1 MQLKMIKI
9 MVQGM
14 NKGIRY
20 FVCVT
25 ILAMSALTPI
35 SYGDNL
41 RVSVGATGYL
51 GEVSPPVRVVN
62 FEERARTRSI
72 NPNFPFIELIT
83 WKKGGSPNWEYTYYP
98 PEGAYGVTLV
108 NEFDK
113 NNRIILLIN
122 GTFSTRYLRY
132 KVTGDVNS
140 GHVWENASFTLKNSK
155 MTSSNRMYHVPAD
168 SSAPNP
174 LTFGLEP
181 KSGIDGYLVDSIYV
195 EPMKFTGIITSYSAY
210 APQPLKKGRY
220 FADDRLIMAHRDGP
234 GDGFSVN
241 QSNATFINE
250 YQDLGVFVVDTCKV
264 SPITNT
270 QIDYGSQLAGTY
282 PAPKN
287 LANSLAQLNVNCAN
301 SGKYFMAIKPMNS
314 LVQGNQTGMVLDSV
328 NGNAEDLPY
337 IATSAGTAAKGDEVC
352 VADSAHAVNYTESKQ
367 VHSSTGPNFTQGLNF
382 ALCANGKI
390 APGAYRGSMVVNFLI
405 E

>member
-1 MQLKMIKI
+1 

-14 NKGIRY
+14 NKIIRY

-25 ILAMSALTPI
+25 VLAMSALTPV

-51 GEVSPPVRVVN
+51 GEVSPPLRVVN
-62 FEERARTRSI
+62 FQERAGTSRI

-83 WKKGGSPNWEYTYYP
+83 WKRGGSPNWEYTYYP

-122 GTFSTRYLRY
+122 GTFSVKYLRY
-132 KVTGDVNS
+132 KVTGDANS
-140 GHVWENASFTLKNSK
+140 GYMWEGASFTLKNSK
-155 MTSSNRMYHVPAD
+155 MTSSDRMYHVPIG
-168 SSAPNP
+168 SSLPNP
-174 LTFGLEP
+174 LNFGLEP
-181 KSGIDGYLVDSIYV
+181 QSGVSGYLANRIQDSSV
-195 EPMKFTGIITSYSAY
+195 APMQFTGIITSYSAY

-250 YQDLGVFVVDTCKV
+250 YQDLGVFAVDTCKV
-264 SPITNT
+264 APITNT
-270 QIDYGSQLAGTY
+270 KINFGSQLAGTY
-282 PAPKN
+282 PSPKN
-287 LANSLAQLNVNCAN
+287 LANALAQINVSCPNT
-301 SGKYFMAIKPMNS
+301 GKYFMSVKPNNA
-314 LVQGNQTGMVLDSV
+314 LVSGNQTGMVLESLDGHS
-328 NGNAEDLPY
+328 GDLPY
-337 IATSAGTAAKGDEVC
+337 IATSVGTAAKGNEVC
-352 VADSAHAVNYTESKQ
+352 TTDSSQAIKYTESKQ
-367 VHSSTGPNFTQGLNF
+367 VYSTVGKNFIQGLNF
-382 ALCANGKI
+382 ALCVNGEI
-390 APGAYRGSMVVNFLI
+390 APGGYRGSLDVNFLI

>member
-1 MQLKMIKI
+1 
-9 MVQGM
+9 M
-14 NKGIRY
+14 NRIIRY
-20 FVCVT
+20 FLCVT
-25 ILAMSALTPI
+25 VLAMSVLIPV

-62 FEERARTRSI
+62 FEEYARTRGIS
-72 NPNFPFIELIT
+72 PNFPFIELIT

-122 GTFSTRYLRY
+122 GRFSTRYLRY

-140 GHVWENASFTLKNSK
+140 GYVWESASFTLKNSK
-155 MTSSNRMYHVPAD
+155 MTSSDRMYHVPIG
-168 SSAPNP
+168 SSLLNP
-174 LTFGLEP
+174 LNFGLEP
-181 KSGIDGYLVDSIYV
+181 KSGVNGYIVDSVYA

-220 FADDRLIMAHRDGP
+220 FADDRLIMAHRDSP
-234 GDGFSVN
+234 GDGFAIE

-250 YQDLGVFVVDTCKV
+250 YQDLGVFAVDACKV
-264 SPITNT
+264 APITNT
-270 QIDYGSQLAGTY
+270 QINFGSQLAGTY
-282 PAPKN
+282 PSPKN
-287 LANSLAQLNVNCAN
+287 LSNALAQINVSCPNT
-301 SGKYFMAIKPMNS
+301 GKYFMSVKPNNA
-314 LVQGNQTGMVLDSV
+314 LVSGNQTGMVLDSLD
-328 NGNAEDLPY
+328 GHFGDLPY
-337 IATSAGTAAKGDEVC
+337 IATSVGATTKGNEVC
-352 VADSAHAVNYTESKQ
+352 MTDSSQAINYTESKQ
-367 VHSSTGPNFTQGLNF
+367 IYSTVGQNFIQGLNF
-382 ALCANGKI
+382 ALCVNGEI
-390 APGAYRGSMVVNFLI
+390 APGGYRGSLDVNFLI

>member
-1 MQLKMIKI
+1 MA
-9 MVQGM
+9 QGM
-14 NKGIRY
+14 NKRISY
-20 FVCVT
+20 FFCVT
-25 ILAMSALTPI
+25 ALAMSALTPV

-51 GEVSPPVRVVN
+51 GEVSPPVKVVN
-62 FEERARTRSI
+62 FEERARTRRI

-132 KVTGDVNS
+132 KVINDVNS
-140 GHVWENASFTLKNSK
+140 GHVWESASFTLKNSK
-155 MTSSNRMYHVPAD
+155 MTSSDRMYHVPIG
-168 SSAPNP
+168 SSLPNP
-174 LTFGLEP
+174 LNFGLEP
-181 KSGIDGYLVDSIYV
+181 QSGANGYIVDSIYA

-250 YQDLGVFVVDTCKV
+250 YQDLGVFAVDSCKV
-264 SPITNT
+264 APITNT
-270 QIDYGSQLAGTY
+270 QINFDSQLAGTY
-282 PAPKN
+282 PSPKN
-287 LANSLAQLNVNCAN
+287 LANALAQINVNCPN
-301 SGKYFMAIKPMNS
+301 TGKYFMSVKPNNA
-314 LVQGNQTGMVLDSV
+314 LVSGNQTGMVLDSLD
-328 NGNAEDLPY
+328 GGHSGDLPY
-337 IATSAGTAAKGDEVC
+337 IATSVEATTKGNEVC
-352 VADSAHAVNYTESKQ
+352 TTDSSQAINYTESKQ
-367 VHSSTGPNFTQGLNF
+367 IYSTAGKNFIQGLNF

-390 APGAYRGSMVVNFLI
+390 APGKYRGSLDVNFLI

>member
-1 MQLKMIKI
+1 MKKKI
-9 MVQGM
+9 S
-14 NKGIRY
+14 Y
-20 FVCVT
+20 FLCVT
-25 ILAMSALTPI
+25 ALAMSALAPV

-62 FEERARTRSI
+62 FEERAGTRRI

-83 WKKGGSPNWEYTYYP
+83 WKKGGRPNWEYTYYP

-132 KVTGDVNS
+132 KVINDVNS
-140 GHVWENASFTLKNSK
+140 GHVWESASFTLKNSK
-155 MTSSNRMYHVPAD
+155 MTSSDRMYHVPIG
-168 SSAPNP
+168 SSLPNP
-174 LTFGLEP
+174 LNFGLEP
-181 KSGIDGYLVDSIYV
+181 QNGANGYIVDSIYV

-250 YQDLGVFVVDTCKV
+250 YQDLGVFAVDSCKV
-264 SPITNT
+264 APITNT
-270 QIDYGSQLAGTY
+270 QINFGSQLAGTY
-282 PAPKN
+282 PSPKN
-287 LANSLAQLNVNCAN
+287 LANALAQINVSCPNT
-301 SGKYFMAIKPMNS
+301 GKYFMSVKPNNA
-314 LVQGNQTGMVLDSV
+314 LVSGSQTGMVLDSLD
-328 NGNAEDLPY
+328 GHSGDLPY
-337 IATSAGTAAKGDEVC
+337 IATSVGATTKGNEVC
-352 VADSAHAVNYTESKQ
+352 TTDSSQAINYTESKQ
-367 VHSSTGPNFTQGLNF
+367 IYSTAGKNFIQGLNF
-382 ALCANGKI
+382 ALCVNGKI
-390 APGAYRGSMVVNFLI
+390 DPGKYRGSLDVNFLI

>member
-1 MQLKMIKI
+1 
-9 MVQGM
+9 M
-14 NKGIRY
+14 NKRISY
-20 FVCVT
+20 FLCVT
-25 ILAMSALTPI
+25 ALAMSVLTPV

-62 FEERARTRSI
+62 FEERARTRRI

-132 KVTGDVNS
+132 KVINDVNS
-140 GHVWENASFTLKNSK
+140 GHVWESASFTLKNSK
-155 MTSSNRMYHVPAD
+155 MTSSDRMYHVPIG
-168 SSAPNP
+168 SSLPNP
-174 LTFGLEP
+174 LNFGLEP
-181 KSGIDGYLVDSIYV
+181 QSGANGYIVDSIYA

-250 YQDLGVFVVDTCKV
+250 YQDLGVFAVDACKV
-264 SPITNT
+264 APITNT
-270 QIDYGSQLAGTY
+270 QINFGSQLAGTY
-282 PAPKN
+282 PSPKN
-287 LANSLAQLNVNCAN
+287 LANALAQLNVSCPNT
-301 SGKYFMAIKPMNS
+301 GKYFMSVKPNNA
-314 LVQGNQTGMVLDSV
+314 LVSGSQTGMVLDSLD
-328 NGNAEDLPY
+328 GHSGDLPY
-337 IATSAGTAAKGDEVC
+337 IATSVGATTKGNEVC
-352 VADSAHAVNYTESKQ
+352 TTDSSQAINYTESKQ
-367 VHSSTGPNFTQGLNF
+367 IYSTAGKNFIQGLNF
-382 ALCANGKI
+382 ALCVNGKI
-390 APGAYRGSMVVNFLI
+390 DPGKYRGSLDVNFLI